1 MNISY
6 TPMTNNDLLEIQQ
19 QRVDNAK
26 SIIVGHLNINSIR
39 NKFIF
44 AESIVKA
51 FDLFLVSE
59 SKLDSTFPM
68 NQFHIFGFKVFR
80 LDHNRFGG
88 GLILYINENIPCRP
102 LNDHPTFPN
111 LELIA
116 IEIHQNKRRWLFIGM
131 YKPPSQSDR
140 EFTNR
145 LSSIIDYY
153 LPKYEN
159 LILIGDFNLSIEN
172 QHLDALIQAYNLNN
186 LINKPTCFQS
196 NTPTCID
203 LILTN
208 KKDLFKLSNTF
219 ETGISDHHKLVST
232 ILKSGSFKGTPKI
245 KIYRS
250 YKNFELENFDRILKD
265 KLEKLINHSYAEF
278 EKVFLKELNKHAPL
292 KKKVLRHNNNAFM
305 TKELRKEIM
314 WRSKLKNKF
323 NKERNHINWCNYKRQ
338 RNCCLSILRKSKKEY
353 FNSLNMKQ
361 VSDNKLF
368 WKSVKPFFNDKG
380 SNSSKI
386 TLVEENNII
395 SDEKEIANIM
405 NNYFINVTKTL
416 NLKKQLGLVRS
427 GVNEFENHISIK
439 MIHEKYPEIL
449 PESFKFQFL
458 SNNEVKKEIENL
470 DTKKSSRY
478 GSIPA
483 TILKQCVNAYLPHL
497 TNSIN
502 YSIQHSNFP
511 QELKL
516 SEVIPVYKKLDP
528 LQKENYRPVSLLPHV
543 SKIFERII
551 HKQITNYMTD
561 KLAHSITGF
570 IKSHRTQNSLV
581 VMLEK

>member
-1 MNISY
+1 
-6 TPMTNNDLLEIQQ
+6 MTNNDLLEIQQ
-19 QRVDNAK
+19 QKLDNAK

-44 AESIVKA
+44 AESIAKA
-51 FDLFLVSE
+51 FDLFLISE
-59 SKLDSTFPM
+59 SKLDSSFPM
-68 NQFHIFGFKVFR
+68 NQFHIFDFKVFR
-80 LDHNRFGG
+80 LDRNRFGG

-102 LNDHPTFPN
+102 LNDLPTFPN

-116 IEIHQNKRRWLFIGM
+116 IEIHQNKRRWLFIGI
-131 YKPPSQSDR
+131 YKPPSKSER

-153 LPKYEN
+153 SPKYEN

-172 QHLDALIQAYNLNN
+172 QHLNALIQAYNLNN

-196 NTPTCID
+196 NTATCID

-208 KKDLFKLSNTF
+208 KKDSFKLSNTF
-219 ETGISDHHKLVST
+219 EAGISDHHKLVST

-250 YKNFELENFDRILKD
+250 YKKFELENLNRILKD
-265 KLEKLINHSYAEF
+265 KLEKLPNHPYAEF
-278 EKVFLKELNKHAPL
+278 EKVFLKELNIHVPL

-314 WRSKLKNKF
+314 LRSKLKNKF

-338 RNCCLSILRKSKKEY
+338 RNHCLSILRKTKKEY
-353 FNSLNMKQ
+353 FNSLNIKQ
-361 VSDNKLF
+361 VSDNQLF
-368 WKSVKPFFNDKG
+368 WKSVKPVFNDKG

-386 TLVEENNII
+386 ILVEENNII
-395 SDEKEIANIM
+395 SDEEEIANIM

-416 NLKKQLGLVRS
+416 NLKKQLGLGRS

-458 SNNEVKKEIENL
+458 SNKEVKKEIENL
-470 DTKKSSRY
+470 DTKKSSTY

-483 TILKQCVNAYLPHL
+483 AILKQCVNATSHKFYKLF
-497 TNSIN
+497 
-502 YSIQHSNFP
+502 YS
-511 QELKL
+511 
-516 SEVIPVYKKLDP
+516 
-528 LQKENYRPVSLLPHV
+528 
-543 SKIFERII
+543 
-551 HKQITNYMTD
+551 T
-561 KLAHSITGF
+561 
-570 IKSHRTQNSLV
+570 
-581 VMLEK
+581 

>member
-1 MNISY
+1 
-6 TPMTNNDLLEIQQ
+6 MTNNDLLEIQQ

-44 AESIVKA
+44 AESIIKA
-51 FDLFLVSE
+51 FDLFVISE
-59 SKLDSTFPM
+59 AKLDSTIPM
-68 NQFHIFGFKVFR
+68 NQFYIFGFKVFR
-80 LDHNRFGG
+80 LDRNRFGR

-102 LNDHPTFPN
+102 LNDHPTCPD

-131 YKPPSQSDR
+131 YKPPSQSDT

-196 NTPTCID
+196 KTPTCID

-208 KKDLFKLSNTF
+208 KKGLFKLSNTF
-219 ETGISDHHKLVST
+219 ETCISDHHKLVST

-265 KLEKLINHSYAEF
+265 KLQKLANHSYSEF

-314 WRSKLKNKF
+314 LRSKLKNKF

-338 RNCCLSILRKSKKEY
+338 RNHCLSILLKTKKEY

-361 VSDNKLF
+361 DSDNKLF

-380 SNSSKI
+380 FNSS
-386 TLVEENNII
+386 
-395 SDEKEIANIM
+395 
-405 NNYFINVTKTL
+405 
-416 NLKKQLGLVRS
+416 
-427 GVNEFENHISIK
+427 
-439 MIHEKYPEIL
+439 
-449 PESFKFQFL
+449 
-458 SNNEVKKEIENL
+458 
-470 DTKKSSRY
+470 
-478 GSIPA
+478 
-483 TILKQCVNAYLPHL
+483 
-497 TNSIN
+497 
-502 YSIQHSNFP
+502 
-511 QELKL
+511 
-516 SEVIPVYKKLDP
+516 
-528 LQKENYRPVSLLPHV
+528 
-543 SKIFERII
+543 
-551 HKQITNYMTD
+551 
-561 KLAHSITGF
+561 
-570 IKSHRTQNSLV
+570 
-581 VMLEK
+581 